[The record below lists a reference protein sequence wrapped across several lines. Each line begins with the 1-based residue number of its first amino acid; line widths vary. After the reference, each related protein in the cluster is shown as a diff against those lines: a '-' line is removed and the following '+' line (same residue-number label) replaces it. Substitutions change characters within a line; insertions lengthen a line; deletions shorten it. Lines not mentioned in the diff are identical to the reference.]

1 MKVLLLG
8 YYGHQNFGD
17 DLLMK
22 LSLDRLRSNDSVTH
36 LGVTCLSGGEDYV
49 KTLVPYVDQIE
60 DLSLRRKYVR
70 QYDCVLFGGGGTVFE
85 YRENLS
91 YLYACRKWL
100 SDFLEFGI
108 ANRFGTRFASIG
120 LGIGPFSDK
129 RGESIAMNRLK
140 YHSLALV
147 RDQTSFQHAQDHNV
161 KNAALSHD
169 LSFLDFGNIEKV
181 RLQRDAGSQSGP
193 CVIIRSYKYGAAK
206 NNYAQTLL
214 QWAARL
220 PESERA
226 KIKWVSFQPSYDAT
240 VIDLI
245 ERAGH
250 QVWKWDPYN
259 MSLQDCYAEIV
270 NASIVITA
278 RMHGTYIAGMLGI
291 PTVSIGLHPKL
302 TFAADYFKNSF
313 AIAADPS
320 TTELTEAI
328 SSATAAPLVTT
339 TQEISKVSENL
350 ERTIEVVNSWISNS
364 KTNISKSALSG
375 R

>member
-22 LSLDRLRSNDSVTH
+22 LSLDRLRTNDSIKY
-36 LGVTCLSGGEDYV
+36 LGVTCHGSGEDYV
-49 KTLVPYVDQIE
+49 KSLVPHIDKIE
-60 DLSLRRKYVR
+60 DPSTVRKYLR
-70 QYDCVLFGGGGTVFE
+70 QYDCVIFGGGGTIFE

-91 YLYACRKWL
+91 YLYAFRKWL
-100 SDFLEFGI
+100 TDFLDFGI
-108 ANRFGTRFASIG
+108 ANRSGTRFASIG

-140 YHSLALV
+140 YHDLVFV
-147 RDQTSFQHAQDHNV
+147 RDQTSLQHAQDYNV
-161 KNAALSHD
+161 ENAVLSHD
-169 LSFLDFGNIEKV
+169 LGFLDFDNIQKAK
-181 RLQRDAGSQSGP
+181 LQRDASSPSGP
-193 CVIIRSYKYGAAK
+193 CVVIRNYRYGAAK

-214 QWAARL
+214 DWAASL
-220 PESERA
+220 PEAERA
-226 KIKWVSFQPSYDAT
+226 GIKWVSFQPGYDDP

-245 ERAGH
+245 EGAGH
-250 QVWKWDPYN
+250 KVWKWDPYN
-259 MSLQDCYAEIV
+259 MSLQDCYVEMA
-270 NASIVITA
+270 NASLVITA

-302 TFAADYFKNSF
+302 TFAANYFKNSV

-320 TTELTEAI
+320 ITELSEAI
-328 SSATAAPLVTT
+328 SSTT
-339 TQEISKVSENL
+339 SQPTDDSTQEISQTSQDLQQTV
-350 ERTIEVVNSWISNS
+350 EVVNSWISNS
-364 KTNISKSALSG
+364 KTDVSKSSLDS

>member
-1 MKVLLLG
+1 MKALLLG

-22 LSLDRLRSNDSVTH
+22 LSLDRLRANDSIKH
-36 LGVTCLSGGEDYV
+36 LGVTCQSGGEDYV
-49 KTLVPYVDQIE
+49 KTIVPYVDQIE
-60 DLSLRRKYVR
+60 DLSLRRNYIRK
-70 QYDCVLFGGGGTVFE
+70 YDCVLFGGGGTIFE
-85 YRENLS
+85 YRQNLT
-91 YLYACRKWL
+91 YLYACRKRL
-100 SDFLEFGI
+100 SDFLEYGI
-108 ANRFGTRFASIG
+108 ANRFGTRFASVG

-140 YHSLALV
+140 YHSLAFV

-169 LSFLDFGNIEKV
+169 LSFLDFDNIEKAKPK
-181 RLQRDAGSQSGP
+181 RDAGPRSGP
-193 CVIIRSYKYGAAK
+193 CVIIRSYKYGTAK

-214 QWAARL
+214 DWAESL

-226 KIKWVSFQPSYDAT
+226 ELKWVSFQPSYDAP

-245 ERAGH
+245 ERAGY
-250 QVWKWDPYN
+250 QVWKWDPYH
-259 MSLQDCYAEIV
+259 MDLEDCYAEIA

-302 TFAADYFKNSF
+302 TFAANYFNNSV

-320 TTELTEAI
+320 GIELTEAL
-328 SSATAAPLVTT
+328 SKAARAPANDM
-339 TQEISKVSENL
+339 TQEISQISENL
-350 ERTIEVVNSWISNS
+350 ERTIEVVNSWISNN
-364 KTNISKSALSG
+364 KADISKISVGNS
-375 R
+375 